1 MELHGIV
8 LILIITAAVLGWI
21 YRMWGLKRV
30 TYERSFSEKA
40 VYVGEKI
47 EMIEVIG
54 NAKWLP
60 LPWLRVESVIPG
72 ALRFSGSDDMEIA
85 VGGLFQN
92 HISLFSLMPFTRIRR
107 KHQVECI
114 GRGVFRLSSA
124 TLTCGDALGF
134 EPASLRKELDL
145 EVVVYPRL
153 IPLPAFPVPTNSWI
167 GDIVVRRWIYS
178 DPFLF
183 QGTRQYQEHDPIKR
197 INWKAT
203 ARTNQLMVN
212 QEEFT
217 SQNKLMICVNFQ
229 LTTNSIQLT
238 VAPEILEY
246 ALSVSASLCH
256 QALLEGL
263 EIGFG
268 CNGTTEQEKIEPIM
282 MHPQSGKAY
291 YFDLLTLMAQLETE
305 RGAAFKDLLRGEIEQ
320 RHRGID
326 YLILSSYIDEEM
338 NEQID
343 QLRRNGNHVGVLR
356 LDKEVAAD
364 LEVG

>member
-1 MELHGIV
+1 MELHGVVVV
-8 LILIITAAVLGWI
+8 LIVTAAALGWI

-30 TYERSFSEKA
+30 TYERTFSEKA
-40 VYVGEKI
+40 IYAGEKI

-72 ALRFSGSDDMEIA
+72 ALRFNDSDNLDIA
-85 VGGLFQN
+85 IGGMFQN
-92 HISLFSLMPFTRIRR
+92 HRSLFSLLPFTRIRR
-107 KHQVECI
+107 RHQVECI

-134 EPASLRKELDL
+134 EPASLLKQLDL

-153 IPLPAFPVPTNSWI
+153 IPLPSIPVPTISWI

-178 DPFLF
+178 DPFMY

-217 SQNKLMICVNFQ
+217 SQHRLMICVNFQ
-229 LTTNSIQLT
+229 RTAESVQLT

-268 CNGTTEQEKIEPIM
+268 CNGTTEHQKTEPIM

-305 RGAAFKDLLRGEIEQ
+305 RGATFKKLLQGEIEQ

-326 YLILSSYIDEEM
+326 YLILTSYINDEM

-343 QLRRNGNHVGVLR
+343 QLRRNGNNVGVLH
-356 LDKEVAAD
+356 LDKEYTAA